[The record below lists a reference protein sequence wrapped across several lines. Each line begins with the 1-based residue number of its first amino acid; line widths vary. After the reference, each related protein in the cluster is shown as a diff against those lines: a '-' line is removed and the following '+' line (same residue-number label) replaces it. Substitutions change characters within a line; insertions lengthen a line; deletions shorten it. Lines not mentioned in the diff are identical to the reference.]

1 MRDATWSVA
10 SCPSRGTL
18 EAEVEAVTI
27 APTRSAAAER
37 VVEAATRLAAVR
49 ARLER
54 LQRGEPCTAEDVA
67 AARRLAVAQAASLEL
82 ARERL
87 LHTHRSSA
95 ARLREQLERRSSERP
110 RRSSAVAPAVREG
123 PATEAETA
131 RLRSAVVAILS
142 AGGGLDADETTGR
155 TAWSEK
161 LVEQCRAADWRGWA
175 RTICAILA
183 SDFPQ
188 VRGAAVCVIGDE
200 GAELVAASDPWTA
213 RLQELE
219 LLSGEGPSTTAQ
231 QTARTVTVD
240 DFAAERERWQGYAS
254 ATYEHDVHSIV
265 ALPLRVAG
273 MHAGVLTVYGRTAA
287 PDGPVD
293 QRVASAFAGMA
304 ATALLFDRHGA
315 SDEVMDGDWFRF
327 YVATGATA
335 ARFGIG
341 VDEAEARLRAHAFSA
356 GLTLAQ
362 VAELA
367 LSDRLALD

>member
-18 EAEVEAVTI
+18 EAEAEVEAVTI
-27 APTRSAAAER
+27 APTWSAAAER

-87 LHTHRSSA
+87 LHTHWSSA

-110 RRSSAVAPAVREG
+110 RRSSAVDPAVREG

-188 VRGAAVCVIGDE
+188 VRGAAVCVIG
-200 GAELVAASDPWTA
+200 AELVAASDPWTA

-240 DFAAERERWQGYAS
+240 DFAAERARWQGYAS
-254 ATYEHDVHSIV
+254 ATYDHDVHSIV

-293 QRVASAFAGMA
+293 HRVASAFAGMA

-315 SDEVMDGDWFRF
+315 SEDVMDGDWFRF

-362 VAELA
+362 VAALA